1 MAAVLP
7 RMKPA
12 FKVAGDS
19 PRRMRGRKITGVIID
34 ELEPKKPWKPYQIK
48 LLPKKINGKWY
59 KPGDWVYRRRI
70 NDGYANVGEWAKYEY
85 GDEFDV
91 MRGR

>member
-19 PRRMRGRKITGVIID
+19 MTWRKSKKKLNEYEHIPNPWEKYKLKLV
-34 ELEPKKPWKPYQIK
+34 PKR
-48 LLPKKINGKWY
+48 INGKWY
-59 KPGDWVYRRRI
+59 KPGSWVYRKWVLSPGG
-70 NDGYANVGEWAKYEY
+70 GYWKY
-85 GDEFDV
+85 GDDFDF
-91 MRGR
+91 MRGK

>member
-12 FKVAGDS
+12 FKVAGDG
-19 PRRMRGRKITGVIID
+19 RMSYNGAGRFTGVIID
-34 ELEPKKPWKPYQIK
+34 ELEPSNPWRKYQLK

-59 KPGDWVYRRRI
+59 KPGDWVYRRRAI
-70 NDGYANVGEWAKYEY
+70 SPGGGFWVY
-85 GDEFDV
+85 GDDFDF
-91 MRGR
+91 MRGC